1 MKRDGDKI
9 CSISVILSHHAVSL
23 LRVPMIIEFSMLNGK
38 NLSESFLVSFY
49 R

>member
-23 LRVPMIIEFSMLNGK
+23 LRVSMIIVFNVEWKELVRKFS
-38 NLSESFLVSFY
+38 SFCL
-49 R
+49 

>member
-23 LRVPMIIEFSMLNGK
+23 LRVSMIIEFSTLNGK
-38 NLSESFLVSFY
+38 NLSESFLVSVY

>member
-23 LRVPMIIEFSMLNGK
+23 LRVSMIIVFNVEWKELVRKFP
-38 NLSESFLVSFY
+38 SFCL
-49 R
+49 